1 MTHAVD
7 DRPQRE
13 FGIGRA
19 MGWLLFLS
27 MMFWPRLFILGFWI
41 FSNLLGRA
49 YSSALIPI
57 VGFFVLPW
65 TTIAY
70 AMCWGRS
77 SDGVFGWEW
86 AVVAFA
92 VFLDVVTYA
101 GGRALRR

>member
-7 DRPQRE
+7 DRHERD

-19 MGWLLFLS
+19 MGWLVFLS
-27 MMFWPRLFILGFWI
+27 SMFWSRLFILGFWI
-41 FSNLLGRA
+41 FSDLLGRA
-49 YSSALIPI
+49 YSSAVIPI

-65 TTIAY
+65 TTIVY

-77 SDGVFGWEW
+77 SDGVFGFEW
-86 AVVAFA
+86 VLVAGA
-92 VFLDVVTYA
+92 FLLDLATYA